1 LITIS
6 LMDLSL
12 CGHSPVI
19 PRCSL
24 IIFYFFFPIGDEE
37 AVGERL
43 YSVERYLTKTQQL
56 L

>member
-1 LITIS
+1 
-6 LMDLSL
+6 LMGSL
-12 CGHSPVI
+12 CTKRKKKPRFFLFLLCHS
-19 PRCSL
+19 SA
-24 IIFYFFFPIGDEE
+24 PIGDEE